1 MRAFTSR
8 AAAYDPAMATDQAL
22 ADELVG
28 TIRAWV
34 RKDVIPHASELEHAD
49 EYPAEM
55 VAQMRAFGLFGATI
69 PTEYGGLDLD
79 VMTYARIIE
88 ELAYGWMTLSGVLN
102 THMIASNLIKRFGT
116 EDQRARWLPVLATGD
131 VRAAFSLS
139 EPDAGSDTQ
148 AMRAKAVPDG
158 DEYVVNGT
166 KMWVTNG
173 ERAGIVALAA
183 RTPEGITCFIVEKE
197 PGASFE
203 GIGVSR
209 HIEKL
214 GYKGIETVEMTY
226 TDQRV
231 PAANVLGGEAGLGR
245 GLHFILS
252 SLELGRI
259 NIAAR
264 AVGVGRA
271 AYDAAFAYAQERETF
286 GVPIAKHQAIQ
297 FKLADMATKLEAS
310 RLLVKSAA
318 EKFDRGERADVEA
331 GMAKLFASESAF
343 EIATEALRVH
353 GGYGYTTE
361 FPVERYYRDAPLMII
376 GEGTNEIQRIVIARG
391 LLKRAEEA
399 GLA

>member
-1 MRAFTSR
+1 MT
-8 AAAYDPAMATDQAL
+8 TDQAL

-28 TIRAWV
+28 TIRTWV
-34 RKDVIPHASELEHAD
+34 RRDVLPRASELEHAD
-49 EYPAEM
+49 EYPVEM
-55 VAQMRAFGLFGATI
+55 VAQMREFGLFGATI
-69 PTEYGGLDLD
+69 PTEHGGLDLD

-116 EDQRARWLPVLATGD
+116 DEQRARWLPRLAAGE

-139 EPDAGSDTQ
+139 EPDAGSDAQ
-148 AMRAKAVPDG
+148 ALRAKAVPDG

-226 TDQRV
+226 TDHRV
-231 PAANVLGGEAGLGR
+231 PAANVLGGPDGLGR

-271 AYDAAFAYAQERETF
+271 AFDAAFAYAQEHETF

-318 EKFDRGERADVEA
+318 EKFVDAGKGKRADVEA

-391 LLKRAEEA
+391 LLKRAEGA
-399 GLA
+399 GLD